1 MKKRIILLVSGIIVC
16 LGILFYLNVK
26 TKRDLYKIDTENKNN
41 SISIMIK
48 EDGEEEYK
56 QSISNSIPVGNYVL
70 NEEMTYCKNNGKVSN
85 YDNIEGTVSF
95 SFIGTDECHLYF
107 DVSLPGYLRILND
120 NGGVDEITA
129 KRTPDFS
136 TIADTDEGMFAAE
149 DDLGTSYY
157 FRGAVSYNWVKF
169 GKYSSDYVVYRG
181 YYNSTSTDDYYD
193 YTSLNKCNNASSYN
207 VNCTKVVLNN
217 KGNDMYWRIV
227 RINGD
232 NSIRLIYSGTTAPT
246 ENEEVSKTGDDT
258 QIGVAPL
265 CDSCDTSE
273 TVGFQ
278 YINGQQHGYG
288 KCPEGSSTG
297 CAKDNFVYNSFPKQ
311 LLESWY
317 LQTSLYTDNIVSNFV
332 GDQIYCNDRSPASS
346 QKSSWSSTGKVYSY
360 NGYDKNQT
368 YSNVNLICPS
378 NDDMF
383 TKDKINGKGNS
394 ALTYSVG
401 LITLDEIVM
410 AGNVDADARN
420 TNNFFYTNK
429 AFLIGTPYYYAYD
442 ADSNTGNSMLL
453 MYNGIGYIAGD
464 RGFISFGIRPVISLS
479 KDAKL
484 TGYGAWDEPYEVIY

>member
-1 MKKRIILLVSGIIVC
+1 MKKIVLLVSGIIVC
-16 LGILFYLNVK
+16 LGILFYFNVK
-26 TKRDLYKIDTENKNN
+26 NKRNLYKIDTGNKNN

-56 QSISNSIPVGNYVL
+56 QSVLNSIPVGNYVL

-85 YDNIEGTVSF
+85 YDNTTGTVSF

-129 KRTPDFS
+129 KGTPDFS
-136 TIADTDEGMFAAE
+136 TIADTDEGMFATE

-157 FRGAVSYNWVKF
+157 FRGAVSNNWVKF

-181 YYNSTSTDDYYD
+181 YYDSTSTSDYYD
-193 YTSLNKCNNASSYN
+193 YTSLNKCNNANSYN

-217 KGNDMYWRIV
+217 EGDDMYWRIV

-246 ENEEVSKTGDDT
+246 ESEEVSKTGDDT
-258 QIGVAPL
+258 QIGVVPL

-288 KCPEGSSTG
+288 KCPEGSGASCST
-297 CAKDNFVYNSFPKQ
+297 DNLVYNSFPKQ

-317 LQTSLYTDNIVSNFV
+317 LQTSLYADTIVSNFV

-346 QKSSWSSTGKVYSY
+346 QKSPWASTGKAYSY
-360 NGYDKNQT
+360 KGYDKKQAFSSAT
-368 YSNVNLICPS
+368 LICPS

-383 TKDKINGKGNS
+383 TKGKINGKGNS

-410 AGNVDADARN
+410 AGNVDVNNTN

-442 ADSNTGNSMLL
+442 ANSNTGNPMLL

-479 KDAKL
+479 KDVKL
-484 TGYGAWDEPYEVIY
+484 TGTGTWNDPYEVVY